1 MPFCPN
7 CGTPVQSSDNFCVTC
22 GRALSGE
29 IPAAPA
35 QSSPGSLPQAL
46 GYRTS
51 PGRILLMTVLS
62 YGLYLFYWFYLTWK
76 QYRDYTCNRAYPV
89 WHAMAIGIPIYN
101 LFRTHAHMRSF
112 RELMLDANVPST
124 IREGWAV
131 PVVLVSSTVS
141 IVSFLPPGGFGN
153 LGVTSQ
159 GSAIVTALSSGISI
173 AIVTFMLHHVQGNL
187 NRYWDSLEN
196 IELIDARIGPS
207 EVILGI
213 IGAISWLNTLTN
225 LFRAA

>member
-1 MPFCPN
+1 MPFCAN

-22 GRALSGE
+22 GRALFGE

-35 QSSPGSLPQAL
+35 QSSLGTLPRTL
-46 GYRTS
+46 EYRIS

-76 QYRDYTCNRAYPV
+76 QYRDYTGNRAYPV

-112 RELMLDANVPST
+112 RELMLNAGVPST

-131 PVVLVSSTVS
+131 LVVLVSSAVS
-141 IVSFLPPGGFGN
+141 IGSLQLPGEFGN
-153 LGVTSQ
+153 SGDTSQ
-159 GSAIVTALSSGISI
+159 GSAIVTVLSAVISI
-173 AIVTFMLHHVQGNL
+173 GIVTFLLRHVQGNL

-196 IELIDARIGPS
+196 MKVVDARIGPS
-207 EVILGI
+207 EVILGV
-213 IGAISWLNTLTN
+213 IGAISWLVTLAN
-225 LFRAA
+225 LFNAA